1 MAKSVKQLR
10 ADIRKLKKAADHAAG
25 VAASV
30 RFYIRQPECRGD
42 FTLPEVVATEAISEI
57 ARALANACANL
68 EYVIVQRETSKPEA
82 DR

>member
-10 ADIRKLKKAADHAAG
+10 ADIRKLKKAADHAAS

-42 FTLPEVVATEAISEI
+42 FTLPEVVATEVISEI
-57 ARALANACANL
+57 ARALANACSNL
-68 EYVIVQRETSKPEA
+68 EYIVGEREVSKPEA
-82 DR
+82 AR